1 MHMYIDIIIGII
13 ISFIIA
19 GLAYLKRSL
28 NRSGLYTATVLG
40 AIIYTFGGIV
50 VWGSLIAFFVSSSL
64 ITKVSEKS
72 EKKVSKGRNYV
83 QVLANSLVAAIF
95 SILYFLLQR
104 EIFMIAAVVSI
115 ATSNSDT
122 WASEIGSLSKG
133 KTFYILNFKIAPKGV
148 SGAISG
154 LGTVASIVGSLFIAG
169 VFIGLYT
176 LTYGM
181 NLESFLL
188 FGGIITI
195 CGFLGNI
202 IDSYLGGLIQAK
214 YKGVETGTYTEK
226 HWLPNEKVVLASG
239 LALIN
244 NDAVNLLSGLA
255 ASLITLFFV
264 I

>member
-1 MHMYIDIIIGII
+1 MFLDMLIGIS
-13 ISFIIA
+13 ISLIIA
-19 GLAYLKRSL
+19 LLAYLKHSL
-28 NRSGLYTATVLG
+28 NRSGLFTATLLG
-40 AIIYTFGGIV
+40 TVIYTFGGII
-50 VWGSLIAFFVSSSL
+50 VWGSLIAFFISSSL
-64 ITKVSEKS
+64 ITKVSEKND
-72 EKKVSKGRNYV
+72 KKESKGRNYI
-83 QVLANSLVAAIF
+83 QVLANGLVAAIF
-95 SILYFLLQR
+95 SILYYFLQR
-104 EIFMIAAVVSI
+104 EIFLLAAVVSI

-154 LGTVASIVGSLFIAG
+154 LGTFASLLGAFFITG
-169 VFIGLYT
+169 IFIGLYAVVK
-176 LTYGM
+176 GM
-181 NLESFLL
+181 NFETIIVY
-188 FGGIITI
+188 GGIVTI

-214 YKGVETGTYTEK
+214 YKGVESGTYTEK
-226 HWLPNEKVVLASG
+226 RWLPNEKVELASG
-239 LALIN
+239 LALIT

>member
-1 MHMYIDIIIGII
+1 MLIEIFIGIG

-19 GLAYLKRSL
+19 GLAYLKKSL
-28 NRSGLYTATVLG
+28 DQSGLFTATLLG
-40 AIIYTFGGIV
+40 AVIYAFGGLV
-50 VWGSLIAFFVSSSL
+50 VWGSLIAFFISSSL

-83 QVLANSLVAAIF
+83 QVLANGLVAAVF
-95 SILYFLLQR
+95 SITYYFMQMEIFLL
-104 EIFMIAAVVSI
+104 AAVVSI

-154 LGTVASIVGSLFIAG
+154 LGTVASFFGSFFIAG
-169 VFIGLYT
+169 FFLALYAIIYGIGMEDFFI
-176 LTYGM
+176 
-181 NLESFLL
+181 

-195 CGFLGNI
+195 CGFLGNL
-202 IDSYLGGLIQAK
+202 IDSYLGGFLQAK
-214 YKGVETGTYTEK
+214 YRGVDTGTYTEK
-226 HWLPNEKVVLASG
+226 KWLPNEKVILASG
-239 LALIN
+239 LALIT

-255 ASLITLFFV
+255 ASLITFIFFL
-264 I
+264 